1 MIVPFALFSVPRNA
15 GYAALAGIIG
25 AESAGAPVPGETTLL
40 TFSAR
45 AKHGSIN
52 IISVI
57 AIAASAAIIGDNLGY
72 LIAPRVGRAAFARPG
87 RWHKQRLDI
96 LQRGEAFFD
105 RHGAKAVFFGRWI
118 AGLRVW
124 ASWLAGMT
132 RMPWRQFMI
141 WNALGAVTSA
151 ITVGLAGYLL
161 GTVAER
167 VVGAGGAAAGVG
179 ISAVILVAIIGWH
192 RRARRHRQPTAT
204 PTPTPEP
211 PLP

>member
-25 AESAGAPVPGETTLL
+25 AESAGLPVPGETTLL
-40 TFSAR
+40 TFSAL
-45 AKHGSIN
+45 AKHGSMN
-52 IISVI
+52 IIWVI
-57 AIAASAAIIGDNLGY
+57 TIAAAAATIGDNLGY
-72 LIAPRVGRAAFARPG
+72 MIARRVGRAAFARPG

-105 RHGAKAVFFGRWI
+105 RHGAKAVFFGRWVP
-118 AGLRVW
+118 GLRVW

-132 RMPWRQFMI
+132 RMPWRHFMV
-141 WNALGAVTSA
+141 WNALGAVTWA

-161 GTVAER
+161 RAAAER
-167 VVGAGGAAAGVG
+167 VLGAGGAVAGIA
-179 ISAVILVAIIGWH
+179 ISAVLLVAITGWH
-192 RRARRHRQPTAT
+192 LRTRGRRQPTAT
-204 PTPTPEP
+204 PTPTPDP